1 MEPFR
6 ALFRPGRIN
15 SLQIANRI
23 VMAAIGNKLAD
34 EGGYV
39 TDQAI
44 DYYVERAR
52 GGVGLIIVKLSSVMA
67 NARGS
72 KNHMAAYDDKFIP
85 RLHALATAVKR
96 QGARIALQ
104 LGHHGNNSSHPRRQK
119 GFPPGEQ
126 VIVGPS
132 PIAYIETGVIP
143 KELTRDEIHELIE
156 AFALAS
162 WRVKEAGFDAVEF
175 HGAHGKLIS
184 QFLSPY
190 YNRRTDEY
198 GGSVRNRARFGSE
211 ILAAA
216 RGKVG
221 PDFPLIM
228 RMDGWDGYEGGFTL
242 EEAIEAAPLFAEAG
256 ADALHISA
264 GASEATHWQFL
275 TYLQES
281 GALVHLAEAVKKVV
295 TVPVITVGKLGDPVL
310 AEEVLREGKADFI
323 AMGRPLVADPYLA
336 QKIRDGRS
344 EDIRNCIFCNNC
356 VGSGSYKGWS
366 CTVNPAVLRER
377 EFSIRPAP
385 VKKVVMVIGG
395 GLAGM
400 EAAKVCAQRG
410 HRVTLFEKSSDL
422 GGQWNIACQQEHK
435 QHFATVTR
443 RLQKEINET
452 GVKVVLNTEVTKALV
467 ERRPPDAVIIATGAM
482 PANLS
487 VRGTDHKNVVQA
499 NDVICGTAPVGHRV
513 VVIGGRHVGMEVAI
527 ALARKGK
534 NVSLITRR
542 KMGRDVRKAIRLAL
556 MSMLMELE
564 VRLFPY
570 FEVVEIRD
578 NGVMAINEGSLFVF
592 KADTVILAV
601 GALPENGL
609 IDRLSSA
616 VPELHAIGDCLEPK
630 DALTAINQGAEVG
643 RIV

>member
-1 MEPFR
+1 
-6 ALFRPGRIN
+6 L
-15 SLQIANRI
+15 
-23 VMAAIGNKLAD
+23 
-34 EGGYV
+34 
-39 TDQAI
+39 
-44 DYYVERAR
+44 
-52 GGVGLIIVKLSSVMA
+52 
-67 NARGS
+67 
-72 KNHMAAYDDKFIP
+72 
-85 RLHALATAVKR
+85 
-96 QGARIALQ
+96 
-104 LGHHGNNSSHPRRQK
+104 
-119 GFPPGEQ
+119 
-126 VIVGPS
+126 
-132 PIAYIETGVIP
+132 
-143 KELTRDEIHELIE
+143 
-156 AFALAS
+156 
-162 WRVKEAGFDAVEF
+162 
-175 HGAHGKLIS
+175 
-184 QFLSPY
+184 
-190 YNRRTDEY
+190 
-198 GGSVRNRARFGSE
+198 
-211 ILAAA
+211 
-216 RGKVG
+216 
-221 PDFPLIM
+221 
-228 RMDGWDGYEGGFTL
+228 
-242 EEAIEAAPLFAEAG
+242 
-256 ADALHISA
+256 
-264 GASEATHWQFL
+264 
-275 TYLQES
+275 
-281 GALVHLAEAVKKVV
+281 
-295 TVPVITVGKLGDPVL
+295 L

-336 QKIRDGRS
+336 QKIRDGLS
-344 EDIRNCIFCNNC
+344 EEIRNCIFCNNC
-356 VGSGSYKGWS
+356 VGSGSYQGWS
-366 CTVNPAVLRER
+366 CTVNPSVLRER
-377 EFSIRPAP
+377 EYAITPAP
-385 VKKVVMVIGG
+385 VKKNVMVIGG

-467 ERRPPDAVIIATGAM
+467 ERRHPDAVIIATGAM

-487 VRGTDHKNVVQA
+487 VRGSDHKNVVQA

-527 ALARKGK
+527 ALARKRK

-609 IDRLSSA
+609 IDRLASA